1 MFTPKYDWK
10 GNKKVNMNHEEL
22 IRKVQKLED
31 LEEIKKLHRE
41 YIACIDKLET
51 FKIPDMFVDD
61 GIAEIQDSGEI
72 KGKKAIDDLYSRGF
86 LSQRKVRTDGHI
98 CGEPIITV
106 DGDKAQG
113 RWTVYIFF
121 SEPSVQWTQGVNE
134 CEYVKENGKWKFK
147 KLKFVRTVASTPEL
161 LARVPRGKK

>member
-1 MFTPKYDWK
+1 
-10 GNKKVNMNHEEL
+10 MNLEEL
-22 IRKVQKLED
+22 MLKVQKLED

-86 LSQRKVRTDGHI
+86 LSQRKVRKDGHI

-134 CEYVKENGKWKFK
+134 CEYVKVNDKWKFK

-161 LARVPRGKK
+161 LARVPKGKK

>member
-1 MFTPKYDWK
+1 
-10 GNKKVNMNHEEL
+10 MNLEEL
-22 IRKVQKLED
+22 ILKVQKLED
-31 LEEIKKLHRE
+31 SEEIKKLHRE

-51 FKIPDMFVDD
+51 HKIPDMFVDD

-86 LSQRKVRTDGHI
+86 LSQRKVRKDGHI

-161 LARVPRGKK
+161 LARVPKGKK